1 MNVIDFHKPSMMLVR
16 KAVSTFRHHAL
27 GPGVRLSALY
37 GACFAAI
44 GVYMPFFPVWLES
57 RGLDA
62 SAIGVI
68 LALPIVTRVVVTAPF
83 MSLVDRGVGARRFLL
98 ASTIGLVLTYVT
110 LAFASDPYAI
120 AALAVAMAAAQA
132 PLVPLCD
139 LVSTEAV
146 RADPRLDYGR
156 IRLWGSVAF
165 LAASVSGG
173 YIVAAATPAAVP
185 ACLAGLALATTAAV
199 RFAVPAA
206 PPRPPEAKLPAAIAI
221 RLPPALWLLI
231 AAAGCI
237 QASHAGVYAFGS
249 LHWRERGFSEPAIG
263 YLWAV
268 GVVAEVVLFAA
279 AGRIVGRGSAGLGF
293 LTVGAVAA
301 ALRFSIMAFSPG
313 LAATFLLQTLHGLSF
328 GATHLGAMAA
338 VSHLAPP
345 GSRGRAQGL
354 LSTAVSLGMAAGTV
368 LSGVVFGSG
377 GALVFAAMA
386 PLAAIGLMLALAAA
400 RVLAAQ
406 PHRAGEGG

>member
-1 MNVIDFHKPSMMLVR
+1 MTTHR
-16 KAVSTFRHHAL
+16 L

-37 GACFAAI
+37 GACFVGI

-62 SAIGVI
+62 SVIGAV
-68 LALPIVTRVVVTAPF
+68 LALPILTRVAVTAPV
-83 MSLVDRGVGARRFLL
+83 MSLVDRGVGARRLL
-98 ASTIGLVLTYVT
+98 LISTIALI
-110 LAFASDPYAI
+110 LAYAALALAWHPYAI

-132 PLVPLCD
+132 PLAPLCD

-156 IRLWGSVAF
+156 IRLWGSVTF
-165 LAASVSGG
+165 LAATVSGG

-185 ACLAGLALATTAAV
+185 VVLAGLALVTVAVV
-199 RFAVPAA
+199 RFAVPAV
-206 PPRPPEAKLPAAIAI
+206 PPRRADAKPPAAAAVRLPAA
-221 RLPPALWLLI
+221 LLLLI
-231 AAAGCI
+231 AAAGFI

-268 GVVAEVVLFAA
+268 GVVAEIILFAA

-293 LTVGAVAA
+293 LAVGAGTA
-301 ALRFSIMAFSPG
+301 ALRFSLMALSPG
-313 LAATFLLQTLHGLSF
+313 LAATFLLQALHGLSF

-345 GSRGRAQGL
+345 GSRGRAQGIL
-354 LSTAVSLGMAAGTV
+354 TTAVSLGIAAGTV
-368 LSGVVFGSG
+368 LSGLIFQTG

-386 PLAAIGLMLALAAA
+386 PLAGVGLVLTVAAA